1 MLSTAA
7 VTLSILAL
15 NKLIGGTITGLNY
28 VLTIVAI
35 TIILVVFYPLKRVI
49 GDERAMLPEQPILP

>member
-1 MLSTAA
+1 ML
-7 VTLSILAL
+7 LSILAL

-49 GDERAMLPEQPILP
+49 GDEGAMLPEQPILP